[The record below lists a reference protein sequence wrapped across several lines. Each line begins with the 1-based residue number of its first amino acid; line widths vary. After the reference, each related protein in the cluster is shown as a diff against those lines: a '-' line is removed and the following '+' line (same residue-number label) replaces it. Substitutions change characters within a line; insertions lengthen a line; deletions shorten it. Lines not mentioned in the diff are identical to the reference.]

1 MELSFKELY
10 DLYDSGSFEAKDAIY
25 CWLDLLEH
33 KKGNTIICARLHEN
47 GRITVGLEL
56 EGD

>member
-1 MELSFKELY
+1 MEISFK
-10 DLYDSGSFEAKDAIY
+10 DLYKLYVHGSGEAKDAIY

-33 KKGNTIICARLHEN
+33 KKGHTIIRARLHDN